1 MANDK
6 FSEEKHLKKMKAVK
20 EKQDQKIAAAKEERG
35 VSILLAGPGKGKS
48 SSAFGMLARSL
59 GHGHK
64 VAVVQFL
71 KGAMST
77 GEEKFFNAHPDVD
90 WFTMGDGFTWETQN
104 RQKDVESAEKAWKK
118 AEELMANEKYNLVIL
133 DEITYMFKYEYL
145 QLQPTLDALKNRPKE
160 MNVVLTGRGPK
171 QELIDA
177 VDTYSMILAE
187 KHAFKGGVKA
197 QAGIEW

>member
-1 MANDK
+1 MTTDK
-6 FSEEKHLKKMKAVK
+6 ISEEKHLKKMKAVK
-20 EKQDQKIAAAKEERG
+20 EKQDQKIAAASEERG

-77 GEEKFFNAHPDVD
+77 GEEKFFTSHDNVD

-104 RQKDVESAEKAWKK
+104 RQKDIESAEKAWQK
-118 AEELMANEKYNLVIL
+118 AAELMADEKYNLVIL
-133 DEITYMFKYEYL
+133 DEITYMFKYQYL
-145 QLQPTLDALKNRPKE
+145 EIQPTLDALKNRPKN

-187 KHAFKGGVKA
+187 KHAFKDGVKA